1 MLSVVEFQ
9 LDELGK
15 SMILEA
21 KSDFSYACT
30 GLDVHVVQYD
40 ELGRRLCEDK
50 DINPDAVMQL
60 AFQVS

>member
-1 MLSVVEFQ
+1 MLSVVEFK
-9 LDELGK
+9 LDELAK
-15 SMILEA
+15 SMIVEA
-21 KSDFSYACT
+21 ESDFAYART
-30 GLDVHVVQYD
+30 GLDVHVVQFD